1 MTIET
6 TKENLCINKLVC
18 EKKEIIFVEGDMIIP
33 DSKPDILNTINTSGT
48 VCIYKKEVMDDK
60 IRIDGNINTYIMYL
74 ADSTEDNVR
83 GVNTSLDFSESI
95 NLPNCRPEMMEDSN
109 FNVKSI
115 ECKVLNGRKIS
126 IKVTLEVTVKI
137 YSNEDIQIINQIDN
151 NEDIQVLNKNMKVNS
166 LIGNGSTKVYIKDNI
181 PIDNVD
187 NLAEILKSN
196 INLVDRDIKIS
207 YNKVLAKTEAEIK
220 IMYLTEDNRINC
232 VTNKIPVVGFI
243 DIQDVSENNICD
255 TNYQIKNM
263 ILKPNNIE
271 EHSIYIEL
279 EVEIACMAYEEKELN
294 IIQDLYS
301 PCQDVRFEQKQMKTI
316 SNKNNMRETCKI
328 REKVNIPEI
337 ANQNI
342 IDVDINVNITKET
355 TINSKIMYEGEVELN
370 FIFASNTNVNINTKM
385 TKIPF
390 EYEVND
396 IENCENRNINT
407 NIEIGE
413 NNFIAL
419 DSGNVDCNIDLI
431 LNISMSQSIG
441 INVIGDI
448 MAEENRD
455 LEDYSVI
462 MYIVKEG
469 DTLWKI
475 AKAFRSTIDDIV
487 RVNGIEDPDK
497 IEVGRKIFIP
507 KYVKPRTISYV

>member
-18 EKKEIIFVEGDMIIP
+18 EKKEIIFAEGDMIIP

-60 IRIDGNINTYIMYL
+60 VRFDGNINTYIMYL
-74 ADSTEDNVR
+74 ADSTEDNIR

-95 NLPNCRPEMMEDSN
+95 NLPNCKAGMIEDSN

-115 ECKVLNGRKIS
+115 ECKVLNGRKINV
-126 IKVTLEVTVKI
+126 KVTLEVTVKI
-137 YSNEDIQIINQIDN
+137 YSNEDVEIINQIDN
-151 NEDIQVLNKNMKVNS
+151 DIDIQVLNRNIKANS
-166 LIGNGSTKVYIKDNI
+166 LIGNGSTKVYIKENI
-181 PIDNVD
+181 PIDNLD

-220 IMYLTEDNRINC
+220 IMYLTEDNRINT

-243 DIQDVSENNICD
+243 DIQDVSEENICD

-279 EVEIACMAYEEKELN
+279 EIEIFCMAYEEKELN

-301 PCQDVRFEQKQMKTI
+301 PCEDVRFEQKQIKTMCD
-316 SNKNNMRETCKI
+316 KNNIVETCKI
-328 REKVNIPEI
+328 RENVNISEI

-342 IDVDINVNITKET
+342 IDVDINVNNINET
-355 TINSKIMYEGEVELN
+355 TINSKIRYEGEIELN
-370 FIFASNTNVNINTKM
+370 FIFASNVNVNINTKM
-385 TKIPF
+385 IKIPF
-390 EYEVND
+390 EHEINN
-396 IENCENRNINT
+396 IENCENKNINT
-407 NIEIGE
+407 DIQIGE
-413 NNFIAL
+413 NNFIVL
-419 DSGNVDCNIDLI
+419 DSGNIDCNIDLI
-431 LNISMSQSIG
+431 LNINMSQNVG

-448 MAEENRD
+448 TTEENRD

-462 MYIVKEG
+462 MYIVKSG
-469 DTLWKI
+469 DTLWDI
-475 AKAFRSTIDDIV
+475 AKTFRSTVNDIV
-487 RVNGIEDPDK
+487 RINGIENPDN
-497 IEVGRKIFIP
+497 IETGRKIFIP
-507 KYVKPRTISYV
+507 KYVKPRTVSYV